1 VLIAEDHPW
10 PPRGGTALR
19 NAANAAALAAVGPL
33 TIVGVS
39 DPAGEHS
46 PSPLGETRAIGLGH
60 PPVIDPTD
68 AWASRRGGHPSEGR
82 WGEDAGRR
90 WQRVLAESKPD
101 VVVVEQLWLHRF
113 AASAAANGAATML
126 DAHNVEA
133 DVYAAIAASTSVDP
147 AATSRECRL
156 AAVMAERTATL
167 EAAAV
172 AGADQ
177 VWACSP
183 SDQARFRASGADA
196 RLVPN
201 AVDTETVSTRPSRP
215 RDSHLVFAAS
225 FAYPPNM
232 RAARLLVD
240 VILPRVAEQ
249 MPATRLSLVGRD
261 PPAWLRARGRED
273 GMIEVTGAVP
283 SVQPWLD
290 SATAVIVPLHEGG
303 GTRFKVLEAMVRGVP
318 VISTPKGVEGLAVRP
333 GEHILVGADAAAL
346 AELAVLAHREDL
358 TALTRA
364 ARRLVEERYSWR
376 VAAMAVGTAVAD
388 ALSRRRV
395 ERHG

>member
-1 VLIAEDHPW
+1 
-10 PPRGGTALR
+10 
-19 NAANAAALAAVGPL
+19 
-33 TIVGVS
+33 
-39 DPAGEHS
+39 
-46 PSPLGETRAIGLGH
+46 
-60 PPVIDPTD
+60 
-68 AWASRRGGHPSEGR
+68 
-82 WGEDAGRR
+82 
-90 WQRVLAESKPD
+90 
-101 VVVVEQLWLHRF
+101 
-113 AASAAANGAATML
+113 ML

-133 DVYAAIAASTSVDP
+133 DVYAAIAASTALDP

-156 AAVMAERTATL
+156 AAVMAERTAAL

-183 SDQARFRASGADA
+183 FDQARFRTSGADA

-201 AVDTETVSTRPSRP
+201 AIDTETVSTRPSRP
-215 RDSHLVFAAS
+215 RDSHLVFVAS

-240 VILPRVAEQ
+240 EILPGVAEQ
-249 MPATRLSLVGRD
+249 IPTTRLSLVGRD
-261 PPAWLRARGRED
+261 PPAWLRALGRGH
-273 GMIEVTGAVP
+273 GTIEVTGAVP

-303 GTRFKVLEAMVRGVP
+303 GTRFKVLEAMARGVP

-376 VAAMAVGTAVAD
+376 VVAMAVGTAVAG